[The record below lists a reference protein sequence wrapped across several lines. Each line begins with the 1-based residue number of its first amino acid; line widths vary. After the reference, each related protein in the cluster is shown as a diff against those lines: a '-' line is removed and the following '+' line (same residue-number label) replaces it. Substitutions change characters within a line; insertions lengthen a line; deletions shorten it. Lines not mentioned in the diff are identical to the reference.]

1 MAKIETQPDT
11 TVSPRL
17 TSPLPFV
24 LPLVLFLLIASR
36 YPDFASEEEPSA
48 KLISTYWYVGM
59 IALQLVMAV
68 CLLLYFRKI
77 YLTRFPFRI
86 SSLSVVVGAI
96 GVLIWIGIC
105 SLQLEPRVLGFFGFD
120 FSRPSFDPF
129 TLQDSM
135 AQTAFL
141 FVRVLLL
148 VVIVPLIEELFLRG
162 WFVRWVEDP
171 EWENLSLQGLSWRAL
186 LAASAYGVLTHPA
199 EAIAAFV
206 WFGVVSWL
214 MNKTGSLWDCVV
226 AHAVT
231 NLLLGVY
238 VLIFAQWHLW

>member
-11 TVSPRL
+11 TVSPRS

-48 KLISTYWYVGM
+48 KLTSTYWYVGM

-86 SSLSVVVGAI
+86 SLLSVEVGAV

-105 SLQLEPRVLGFFGFD
+105 IPTKMIDDL
-120 FSRPSFDPF
+120 
-129 TLQDSM
+129 
-135 AQTAFL
+135 
-141 FVRVLLL
+141 
-148 VVIVPLIEELFLRG
+148 
-162 WFVRWVEDP
+162 
-171 EWENLSLQGLSWRAL
+171 
-186 LAASAYGVLTHPA
+186 YG
-199 EAIAAFV
+199 
-206 WFGVVSWL
+206 
-214 MNKTGSLWDCVV
+214 
-226 AHAVT
+226 
-231 NLLLGVY
+231 
-238 VLIFAQWHLW
+238 